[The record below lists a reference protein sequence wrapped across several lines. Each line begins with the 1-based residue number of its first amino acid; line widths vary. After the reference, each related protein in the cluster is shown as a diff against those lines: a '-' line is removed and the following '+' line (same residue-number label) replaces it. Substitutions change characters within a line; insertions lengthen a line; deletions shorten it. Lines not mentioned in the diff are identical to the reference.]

1 MRRCR
6 KDATLAL
13 RRYLDARRKFM
24 RVVIEQNCWS
34 VGIKSPVIS
43 GMPRARGGHKD
54 LSDIIVSKESDL
66 EKIEAAKVE
75 VEEARKEV
83 ETLID
88 VAGMT
93 DWEKEV
99 VRCRYLDALGTGCR
113 MTVPWTLI
121 SEMLGV
127 TYQSVTHAHD
137 RGVDKVMQ
145 VLADETEGGE
155 GNGED

>member
-6 KDATLAL
+6 KDATAAL
-13 RRYLDARRKFM
+13 RRYLTARQTYLRT
-24 RVVIEQNCWS
+24 VIQQNAW
-34 VGIKSPVIS
+34 VFGVKSPVWD
-43 GMPRARGGHKD
+43 GMPHARGGHKD
-54 LSDIIVSKESDL
+54 LSDIMVSRESDT
-66 EKIEAAKVE
+66 EKIEAAKTA
-75 VEEARKEV
+75 VEEAKREV

-88 VAGMT
+88 CSGMT

-113 MTVPWTLI
+113 MTVPWTII

-137 RGVDKVMQ
+137 RGVEKVMK
-145 VLADETEGGE
+145 VLAEEGGDYDE
-155 GNGED
+155 G